1 MPTAL
6 TRFTIDQPETL
17 AEAAGLLQE
26 YGEAGRAYAGGTE
39 LLLAMKQAGLR
50 YERLVDLKTI
60 PGLGRVERQNGCL
73 RIGALATHRELERHP
88 LVLEYLPA
96 LAGLES
102 RVANPRVR
110 ASGTLGGNLCF
121 AEPRSDPAVLLLC
134 LDARVAL
141 VGQDGRRELP
151 LAEFIVGPYE
161 TALEPGE
168 LLEAVLVPLVPGR
181 RAAYVKEQQRE
192 RPMLGVG
199 LALEVDDG
207 QVRGARLAVGSASPT
222 PLRSPEAEALLGGPL
237 AEARGRLPQAAEAL
251 ADAAALL
258 DDLDASAEYKRHLI
272 GVHLERLW
280 EQLT

>member
-6 TRFTIDQPETL
+6 TRFTIDRPDTL
-17 AEAAGLLQE
+17 AEAACLLRD

-50 YERLVDLKTI
+50 YEHLVDLKTV
-60 PGLGRVERQNGCL
+60 PGLDRVELQNGRL
-73 RIGALATHRELERHP
+73 RIGALATHRDLERHP
-88 LVLEYLPA
+88 LVLEHLPA
-96 LAGLES
+96 LANLES

-141 VGQDGRRELP
+141 VGPDGRRELS
-151 LAEFIVGPYE
+151 LDEFILGPYE
-161 TALEPGE
+161 TALQPGE
-168 LLEAVLVPLVPGR
+168 LLEAVLIPLSPGR

-192 RPMLGVG
+192 RPMLGLG
-199 LALEVDDG
+199 LALEVSDG
-207 QVRGARLAVGSASPT
+207 RVGSARLAVGSASPT
-222 PLRSPEAEALLGGPL
+222 PLRSAEAEALLAGPL
-237 AEARGRLPQAAEAL
+237 PEARGRLPRAAETL
-251 ADAAALL
+251 ADAAELL
-258 DDLDASAEYKRHLI
+258 DDLDASAEYKRHLV